1 MQKVVTKLK
10 RIEKKIGTESNIL
23 KIEPLNK
30 NFVKITIYNGKRE
43 LQKQMQILKKDFICP
58 VKIKEL
64 LQNKIIIDLTRT
76 TAKNIETFIDNY
88 FATENRMQLKIID
101 DLPNRE
107 NVIEYLKEIS
117 ADERQQIIDEVNN
130 FN

>member
-1 MQKVVTKLK
+1 MQKVTTKLK
-10 RIEKKIGTESNIL
+10 RIEKKMETESNIL

-30 NFVKITIYNGKRE
+30 NFVRITIYNGKRE
-43 LQKQMQILKKDFICP
+43 LQKQMQILKEDFICP
-58 VKIKEL
+58 IKMKEL

-76 TAKNIETFIDNY
+76 TPRSIETFIDNY
-88 FATENRMQLKIID
+88 FAPENRMQLKIID